1 MSESPTSLTPTA
13 HTPDGLHIYL
23 AAAPSTA
30 RHGLLA
36 LNTDNKQP
44 AKFLLSYHYFKSMD
58 LDALVDGMHV
68 KPMVFA
74 DSGAYSAW
82 TQGAEVKLKDYSDW
96 LKRWSHI
103 ITTYVNLDVIRDPGA
118 TATNQRL
125 LEREGLQP
133 IPVFHTGS
141 DFSVLD
147 KLAKTYPYIALGGMV
162 GSSASA
168 CLKWSAECMRRT
180 RDLNTAF
187 HGFGQTRKQ
196 VIESLPWYSVDSS
209 SWGSGHRFGALDVWT
224 GREFVKVRIGNT
236 QSIYK
241 YASVIRGY
249 GVDPACLADRGRY
262 HQRYAIAVS
271 AQSWHAYES
280 HLRRRHGAIACPSR
294 PDGLHVYLV
303 DGAKQHLQWAANS
316 VAQ

>member
-1 MSESPTSLTPTA
+1 MSESPTSLTPTG

-82 TQGAEVKLKDYSDW
+82 TQGAEVKLKDYADW